1 MMNTSH
7 YTNLGGTDVALDNLE
22 ASPHQSRGKR
32 DGPRAV
38 VINAEAAEKHRG
50 KILPT
55 EGVAEHLVV
64 SKFALDETERR
75 GDDLL

>member
-1 MMNTSH
+1 MNTSH
-7 YTNLGGTDVALDNLE
+7 YTNLGSTDVALDNLE
-22 ASPHQSRGKR
+22 APSHPSRRKR
-32 DGPRAV
+32 NGPRTV

-55 EGVAEHLVV
+55 ESVAEHLVV
-64 SKFALDETERR
+64 CKFALDETERR